1 MSSLSEAARGLPPS
15 KGAARNKVEVRLQGS
30 HPSSG
35 IHQVSTYPCLWS
47 TLHMLLP
54 FPSHDYPVGLQLGHS
69 LTLRGRAFPRAVHV
83 GDTITTRT
91 RRVSAA
97 RLAFCLLCLSMRH
110 RRIRPQ
116 SRTSLPSTLCAP
128 PRCGWP
134 TPCATGELT
143 MAPDPVPR
151 CRYEPMAARHV
162 HPESYEP
169 IHV

>member
-54 FPSHDYPVGLQLGHS
+54 FPPHDYPVGLQLGHS

-97 RLAFCLLCLSMRH
+97 RLAFCLLCLSVYAPPAYQTTVAH
-110 RRIRPQ
+110 L
-116 SRTSLPSTLCAP
+116 TAFHSLRATTLWLAHTLCDRRADHGTR
-128 PRCGWP
+128 PR
-134 TPCATGELT
+134 TQ
-143 MAPDPVPR
+143 M
-151 CRYEPMAARHV
+151 
-162 HPESYEP
+162 S
-169 IHV
+169 I